1 MSSNEVMISFNSV
14 SKKYKL
20 GFKKDALRDAI
31 PHFFKSLIKKESE
44 HSGHPK
50 YIWALNNVN
59 FQVKKGEFL
68 GIIGPNGA
76 GKSTI
81 LKIISKI
88 TKPTQGF
95 VSING
100 RVGALIEI
108 GAGFHPDLTG
118 RENIY
123 LNGSILGLKKK
134 EIDEKFDRIVEFSE
148 LEQFLDTPVKRYSSG
163 MYVRLGFSVA
173 AHLDPDIL
181 LIDEVLAVGDMSFQ
195 EKCLNRIRHL
205 KENKTTV
212 VFISHNLGAVQKVC
226 NRAIYLKEGQI
237 AVKGETAMVIND
249 YKSSL
254 QRKWNE

>member
-1 MSSNEVMISFNSV
+1 MSSNQVMIDFNSV
-14 SKKYKL
+14 SKRYKL

-31 PHFFKSLIKKESE
+31 PNFFKSPFKKQHKHLE
-44 HSGHPK
+44 HPE
-50 YIWALNNVN
+50 YLWALKDVN
-59 FQVKKGEFL
+59 FQIKKGEFL

-81 LKIISKI
+81 LKVISKI
-88 TKPTQGF
+88 TRPTQGS
-95 VSING
+95 VSMNG

-123 LNGSILGLKKK
+123 LNGSILGLRKR
-134 EIDEKFDRIVEFSE
+134 EIDEKFDNIVKFSE
-148 LEQFLDTPVKRYSSG
+148 LEQFIDTPVKRYSSG

-195 EKCLNRIRHL
+195 EKCLNRIRQL
-205 KENKTTV
+205 KKNNTTV
-212 VFISHNLGAVQKVC
+212 VFISHNLDSVQKVC
-226 NRAIYLKEGQI
+226 TRAIYLNKGQI
-237 AVKGETAMVIND
+237 ISEGETERTIED
-249 YKSSL
+249 YK
-254 QRKWNE
+254 RGEK